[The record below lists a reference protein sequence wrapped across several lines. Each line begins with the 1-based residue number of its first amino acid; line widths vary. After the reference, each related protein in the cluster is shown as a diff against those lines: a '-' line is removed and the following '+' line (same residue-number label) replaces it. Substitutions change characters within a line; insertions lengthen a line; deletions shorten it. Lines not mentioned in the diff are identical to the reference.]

1 MFDLLRE
8 NEGAVQEMPCLC
20 QTMLG
25 DAGSHLKV
33 LDSEKGSPALIQS
46 LAAEKAN
53 IREMLA
59 KTDAQEGLG
68 G

>member
-1 MFDLLRE
+1 MIDLLHK
-8 NEGAVQEMPCLC
+8 NEEAVQEMPCLC

-25 DAGSHLKV
+25 DASAHLKV
-33 LDSEKGSPALIQS
+33 LDSKKGSPALIKS

-59 KTDAQEGLG
+59 KAEAH
-68 G
+68 